1 MNALYITTDTYYSIG
16 TGFRT
21 SCSNNAREF
30 TNVPPEKIDIGFS
43 YYSVLRT
50 GTMKEELIAPCA
62 WVTLSEAATL
72 L

>member
-1 MNALYITTDTYYSIG
+1 MNALYITIDTYYSELDFALLVTIMLG
-16 TGFRT
+16 IHK
-21 SCSNNAREF
+21 S
-30 TNVPPEKIDIGFS
+30 NVPPEKIDIGFS

-62 WVTLSEAATL
+62 GIALSEAATL